1 MGSSG
6 GIIERVVFDVGSSG
20 VVPPLSG
27 QPPKSGARS
36 SVETAK
42 RRVRF
47 WEATLSVPGVPG
59 ARDGVGARD
68 AAGAQG

>member
-47 WEATLSVPGVPG
+47 WEATLSVPD